1 MVKTGGT
8 LKPKLINLI
17 GQLDQDKTLANIN
30 KDITALEKK
39 LKQQD
44 KKLKID
50 VELFG
55 NVQDIAKDV
64 SDLQKKLK
72 ASPSFKDIKIGVA
85 LEDVN
90 VKDINEQ
97 IGKVQDKFNEADR
110 KSTRLNSSHVSN
122 SYAVF

>member
-1 MVKTGGT
+1 MVRTGGT

-30 KDITALEKK
+30 KDITALERK
-39 LKQQD
+39 LRQD
-44 KKLKID
+44 GKKLKID

-55 NVQDIAKDV
+55 NVTDIGKNV
-64 SDLQKKLK
+64 SDLQKKLE

-85 LEDVN
+85 LDDVN

-97 IGKVQDKFNEADR
+97 IEKINQKIQNPYIWKNKKQVKYITL
-110 KSTRLNSSHVSN
+110 ST
-122 SYAVF
+122 